1 METSFWHEKWEKNEI
16 GFHDDDVNRMLAAHF
31 QTFELA
37 DGARI
42 FLPLCGKTR
51 DIEWLLSKGHKVV
64 GAELSEI
71 AIKQLF
77 EDLGV
82 EPTVTPAGQL
92 MHYSAPNIDV
102 FVGDIFDLTGEML
115 GLVDALYDR
124 AALVALPDTLRARYA
139 KHMRALTE
147 GAPQFLISFDYDQSE
162 MNGPPFSVV
171 ESEIRQL
178 YGDNYAISLTA
189 SAEVPGRLKGV
200 AEAQEMVWFL
210 R

>member
-16 GFHDDDVNRMLAAHF
+16 AFHSDDVNRMLAAHF
-31 QTFELA
+31 QSFGLA

-42 FLPLCGKTR
+42 FLPLCGKTL
-51 DIEWLLSKGHKVV
+51 DIQWLLSKGHKVV

-82 EPTVTPAGQL
+82 APAVAPVGEL
-92 MHYSAPNIDV
+92 LHYHAPNIDM
-102 FVGDIFDLTGEML
+102 FVGDIFDLTRARL
-115 GLVDALYDR
+115 GPVDAVYDR
-124 AALVALPDTLRARYA
+124 AALVALPEDLRARYA
-139 KHMRALTE
+139 EHMVALTE

-171 ESEIRQL
+171 ESEVRAL
-178 YGDNYAISLTA
+178 YSAHYDISLTA
-189 SAEVPGRLKGV
+189 SEEVPGRLKGV

>member
-16 GFHDDDVNRMLAAHF
+16 AFHSDDVNRMLAAHF
-31 QTFELA
+31 QSFGLA

-42 FLPLCGKTR
+42 FLPLCGKTL
-51 DIEWLLSKGHKVV
+51 DIQWLLSKGHKVV

-82 EPTVTPAGQL
+82 EPAVTPVGEL
-92 MHYSAPNIDV
+92 LHYHAPNIDM
-102 FVGDIFDLTGEML
+102 FVGDIFDLTRARL
-115 GLVDALYDR
+115 GPVDAVYDR
-124 AALVALPDTLRARYA
+124 AALVALPEDLRARYA
-139 KHMRALTE
+139 EHMVALTE

-171 ESEIRQL
+171 ESEVRAL
-178 YGDNYAISLTA
+178 YSAHYDISLTA
-189 SAEVPGRLKGV
+189 SEEVPGRLKGV